1 MCGVEEVTQ
10 NENPFTREEVS
21 CVICGVK
28 DEEFLFDTPER
39 LVRCRQ
45 CGLIYNNPRLDA
57 ESLKKIYAKEYFV
70 IDTDKPGIHYKA
82 YANYIEEEPLIIRS
96 MHRRLKKVEGLGKD
110 KGRLLDVGCAAG
122 FSLIAAR
129 QRGWDAEG
137 IDVSDFCAQYAQSR
151 GLKVHQGTLKDFPGK
166 TETMD
171 VITRWDYLEHSPDP
185 LTDLKISYSL
195 LKSGGVSVL
204 SIPNVD
210 SWSFRLLKKN
220 WIGFKNIDHFYFF
233 SRETLSKLAGMAG
246 FTMEQSYYHG
256 RDVALFFFL
265 SRLSYYCRSKLL
277 LSMVERIANTE
288 MAKRI
293 SFYINPYD
301 ILNVVLRKQP

>member
-10 NENPFTREEVS
+10 NENPFIREEVS

-39 LVRCRQ
+39 LVRCRR

-129 QRGWDAEG
+129 QARLGAMPLCMSLPAWISSLVIHARCSSISQPLGGWEG
-137 IDVSDFCAQYAQSR
+137 TCS
-151 GLKVHQGTLKDFPGK
+151 
-166 TETMD
+166 
-171 VITRWDYLEHSPDP
+171 
-185 LTDLKISYSL
+185 
-195 LKSGGVSVL
+195 
-204 SIPNVD
+204 
-210 SWSFRLLKKN
+210 
-220 WIGFKNIDHFYFF
+220 
-233 SRETLSKLAGMAG
+233 
-246 FTMEQSYYHG
+246 
-256 RDVALFFFL
+256 
-265 SRLSYYCRSKLL
+265 
-277 LSMVERIANTE
+277 
-288 MAKRI
+288 
-293 SFYINPYD
+293 
-301 ILNVVLRKQP
+301 